1 MNPITILSGFSLQTK
16 VLLVIGFFI
25 AGFATG
31 YKVSGAFK
39 KADEGRSIKTQLKTA
54 DAIAH
59 DTKKQVKEIQD
70 KLVETKIIYRTI
82 REKIQDEN
90 DTRICFADHN
100 ALGLWNDAIAGKDQD
115 RSIATGKTSEAYSIV
130 ATVEQVL
137 TNAVDNFETCN
148 TNSIKHNALI
158 DQVEA
163 LDGKMCV
170 CSE

>member
-100 ALGLWNDAIAGKDQD
+100 ALGLWNDAIAG
-115 RSIATGKTSEAYSIV
+115 
-130 ATVEQVL
+130 
-137 TNAVDNFETCN
+137 
-148 TNSIKHNALI
+148 
-158 DQVEA
+158 
-163 LDGKMCV
+163 
-170 CSE
+170 